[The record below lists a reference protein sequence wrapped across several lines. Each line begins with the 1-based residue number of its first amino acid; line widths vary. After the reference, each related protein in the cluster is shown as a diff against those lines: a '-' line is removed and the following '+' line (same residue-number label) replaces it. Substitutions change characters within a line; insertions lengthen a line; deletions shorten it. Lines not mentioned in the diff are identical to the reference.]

1 VPVPNP
7 TPASAPSSAELKFC
21 GTGVRWPKSARDQSA
36 ATLTSFD
43 VTTVAPTPATTH
55 MAPVDWARWAV
66 PGLVWGTSF
75 FFIAEGLDS
84 FPAALITPMRIMF
97 GFVTLAMFPSARKGS
112 IEKVD
117 RRRVALLGVIWMA
130 IPLSLFPFAE
140 QHVSSSVTGMLNG
153 ATPIFVTAVAA
164 FMAHRLPKRQAMIG
178 LAIGFLG
185 VVLIALPSGG
195 GGNSWFGIGLI
206 FVALVFYGFALNVA
220 VPLQQKYGSIPLMWR
235 VQGVALLITAP
246 FGLASLGDV
255 HFTWSAFWAMVA
267 LGSLGT
273 ALAYVTMAA
282 NAGRLGSS
290 RASASVYLIPIV
302 SLLLGSLVRH
312 ESVEVLSVFGC
323 AVALVGA
330 YLATSTKQ
338 RI

>member
-1 VPVPNP
+1 M
-7 TPASAPSSAELKFC
+7 
-21 GTGVRWPKSARDQSA
+21 
-36 ATLTSFD
+36 
-43 VTTVAPTPATTH
+43 TTVVPAPATTH
-55 MAPVDWARWAV
+55 MTTVDWARWAV

-75 FFIAEGLDS
+75 FFIAEGLEA
-84 FPAALITPMRIMF
+84 FPAALITPMRVLF
-97 GFVTLAMFPSARKGS
+97 GFLTLACFPAARNGR

-153 ATPIFVTAVAA
+153 ATPIFVTTVAA
-164 FMAHRLPKRQAMIG
+164 FMAHKLPRRQAIVG

-195 GGNSWFGIGLI
+195 DGDNSWFGIGLI
-206 FVALVFYGFALNVA
+206 FIALVFYGFALNVA

-235 VQGVALLITAP
+235 VQGVAFMLTAP
-246 FGLASLGDV
+246 FAVPSLGDI
-255 HFTWSAFWAMVA
+255 HFTWSAFWAVVA

-290 RASASVYLIPIV
+290 RASASVYLIPVV
-302 SLLLGSLVRH
+302 SLLLGALVRH
-312 ESVEVLSVFGC
+312 ETVVALSVVGC

>member
-1 VPVPNP
+1 V
-7 TPASAPSSAELKFC
+7 TSSA
-21 GTGVRWPKSARDQSA
+21 TDVA
-36 ATLTSFD
+36 A
-43 VTTVAPTPATTH
+43 PATTH
-55 MAPVDWARWAV
+55 MHATDWARWAV

-75 FFIAEGLDS
+75 FFIAEGLEA
-84 FPAALITPMRIMF
+84 FPAALITPMRILF
-97 GFVTLAMFPSARKGS
+97 GFLTLACFPAARHGR

-117 RRRVALLGVIWMA
+117 RPRIALLGVIWMA

-153 ATPIFVTAVAA
+153 ATPIFVTTVAT
-164 FMAHRLPKRQAMIG
+164 FMAHRLPRRQAIVG
-178 LAIGFLG
+178 LSIGFLG

-195 GGNSWFGIGLI
+195 GDNSWFGIMLI
-206 FVALVFYGFALNVA
+206 FIALVFYGFALNVA

-235 VQGVALLITAP
+235 VQGVAFLLVAP
-246 FGLASLGDV
+246 FGVASLGDV

-267 LGSLGT
+267 LGTLGT

-290 RASASVYLIPIV
+290 RASASVYLIPVV

-312 ESVEVLSVFGC
+312 ETVAVLSVVGC
-323 AVALVGA
+323 AVALLGA